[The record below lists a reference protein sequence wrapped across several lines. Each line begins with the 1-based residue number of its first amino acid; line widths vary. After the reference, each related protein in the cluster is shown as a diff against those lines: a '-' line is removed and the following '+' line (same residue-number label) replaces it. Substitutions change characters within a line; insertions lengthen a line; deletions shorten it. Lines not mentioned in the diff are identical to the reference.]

1 MAQAAAQKHPG
12 GRKKGGTNKLTKAT
26 LAIAKKVELKKKGNV
41 LPLEYMLDRMN
52 DEKAPRAERNY
63 MAVSA
68 APYCHQKQTS
78 LNISGNAT
86 LNVNFAGREM
96 SLEEMQASYRQI
108 LSATPDQLLKTIEG
122 EAVRMVADETSDE
135 DEDA

>member
-1 MAQAAAQKHPG
+1 MAQAAAKKHPG
-12 GRKKGGTNKLTKAT
+12 GRKKGGTNKLTRAT
-26 LAIAKKVELKKKGNV
+26 LAIAKKVEAKKVGNV
-41 LPLEYMLDRMN
+41 LPLEYMLDWMN
-52 DEKAPRAERNY
+52 NPNAPRAERNY

-68 APYCHQKQTS
+68 APYCHMKQS
-78 LNISGNAT
+78 NINISSSASLT
-86 LNVNFAGREM
+86 VNFAGREM